1 MRVHRSNPVC
11 PPKPVKLEPLGNVL
25 RVVVVIIA
33 VLVVIGILL
42 DIAGMPIGGWRLSAM
57 EPSHELEQPAG
68 RRKGRRLGDRRC
80 RLESKSNRVLADGV
94 TAWRRRRSARPQCA
108 NRGHTLGERVKS
120 TLSGSSRRP
129 VVRLQSAAKAAVRR
143 TKKLY
148 RAECALM
155 IQ

>member
-68 RRKGRRLGDRRC
+68 RRKGRRRGDRRC
-80 RLESKSNRVLADGV
+80 RLESKSNRVLAPMGSLPGEDDAVHGRNAQ
-94 TAWRRRRSARPQCA
+94 TAIIRLANGSNRP
-108 NRGHTLGERVKS
+108 
-120 TLSGSSRRP
+120 
-129 VVRLQSAAKAAVRR
+129 
-143 TKKLY
+143 
-148 RAECALM
+148 
-155 IQ
+155 